1 MLGNP
6 YIKHMI
12 FPFVSWV
19 LPKTAETLHEYLAP
33 LTKRFA
39 AGGLTFAFM
48 LELIP
53 AGTVPALTLPS
64 PGLET
69 LVSASALEETLFA
82 PAKKRTMAAVITAY
96 SSTPDQTDDT
106 PFITASGYHV
116 TDGVVAANFLP
127 MHARIQ
133 IPKLF
138 GDKIFVVKDRMHKR
152 FSDRVDIWFPD
163 RASAKNFGLRKAK
176 IIVL

>member
-1 MLGNP
+1 MLP
-6 YIKHMI
+6 QTASVLRTYAR
-12 FPFVSWV
+12 PFV
-19 LPKTAETLHEYLAP
+19 
-33 LTKRFA
+33 KRVA
-39 AGGLTFAFM
+39 KGGLTLAFIG
-48 LELIP
+48 ELIP
-53 AGTVPALTLPS
+53 TGTIPMLTLPT
-64 PGLET
+64 PRVET
-69 LVSASALEETLFA
+69 LVAQSSIIN
-82 PAKKRTMAAVITAY
+82 PVMKPVKKRALLAVLTGY

-127 MHARIQ
+127 FNTRIQ

-163 RASAKNFGLRKAK
+163 RASAKNFGLRKAE
-176 IIVL
+176 IVIL

>member
-1 MLGNP
+1 MFFTAIQWL
-6 YIKHMI
+6 
-12 FPFVSWV
+12 
-19 LPKTAETLHEYLAP
+19 LPQTAQTLRKYLAP

-39 AGGLTFAFM
+39 AGGLTLAFM
-48 LELIP
+48 LPLIP
-53 AGTVPALTLPS
+53 TGVIPSLSLPT
-64 PGLET
+64 PGIET
-69 LVSASALEETLFA
+69 LVADSTLRETLFA
-82 PAKKRTMAAVITAY
+82 PSKKKTMSAVITAY

-127 MHARIQ
+127 MHTRIM

-138 GDKIFVVKDRMHKR
+138 GNKIFVVKDRMHRR

-163 RASAKNFGLRKAK
+163 RASAKNFGLRKAE
-176 IIVL
+176 IVVL

>member
-1 MLGNP
+1 MFFAIIGLL
-6 YIKHMI
+6 
-12 FPFVSWV
+12 
-19 LPKTAETLHEYLAP
+19 LPQTAETLRIHLSPFA
-33 LTKRFA
+33 KRFA
-39 AGGLTFAFM
+39 TSGLTLAFM

-53 AGTVPALTLPS
+53 AGTIPALAMPS
-64 PGLET
+64 PGIET
-69 LVSASALEETLFA
+69 LVSASMLEETLFT
-82 PAKKRTMAAVITAY
+82 PEKKKKMEVVITAY

-127 MHARIQ
+127 MHTRIM

-152 FSDRVDIWFPD
+152 FNDRVDIWFPD
-163 RASAKNFGLRKAK
+163 RASAKKFGLRKTE
-176 IIVL
+176 IIIL